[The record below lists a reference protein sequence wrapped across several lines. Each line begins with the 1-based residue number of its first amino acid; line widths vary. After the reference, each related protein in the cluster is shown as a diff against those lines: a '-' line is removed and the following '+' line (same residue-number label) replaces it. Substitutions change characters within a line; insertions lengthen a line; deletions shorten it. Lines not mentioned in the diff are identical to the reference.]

1 MRVLLLFFLSGATA
15 LIYEVIWSN
24 YLKLMMGSTVQAQ
37 TVVLAVFM
45 GGLALG
51 NRLFGKRADAL
62 EEPLKWYGYVEIAIG
77 VYAFLF
83 GVLHHLADA
92 VFLRVGPA
100 LLEHSTAFLVF
111 KACLS
116 VTLLAPPTILM
127 GGTLPLV
134 AAWLQKTTPD
144 ARRFSARFY
153 SVNSLGAVVGAGLAG
168 FFLVSWF
175 GLSATLQLAGLT
187 NLLVGAAALALSGA
201 APCPTPAAAAPP
213 PAGENSAPA
222 PPAPENESGRAADIR
237 LAVAL
242 VALTGGVSMGLE
254 ILAAR
259 SLILIFGGSL
269 QAFSIVLMSF
279 ILGIGIGASVIAS
292 PRVSQWPRAATTF
305 ALLLIGA
312 TLIALYIMNIE
323 NWVQAYRWIKSG
335 LAASPVGY
343 FYHLLLNS
351 LISMA
356 VLGLPAGVLGA
367 VLPLWIRENNGGKS
381 NLGREVGRL
390 LTWNTLG
397 AVIGVLL
404 TGFVLMPTIGLRGS
418 FGLLAYILL
427 AAAWRV
433 GRLRWKPVTAAAP
446 PAALAGAL
454 TLILLTGGQTWKSVI
469 SAGVFRF
476 RETDVNTER
485 LDDRRNQVD
494 LLFYQDGTDAT
505 VSVERGAVADGA
517 LTTVLRING
526 KPDASSYGDM
536 GTQYLL
542 GHLPMLARPAAKDV
556 FVLGFGSGVTAGAL
570 LGHPVDRIDIAEN
583 CGPVLEAAPLFAEW
597 NKGVHT
603 NTLARIWTEDA
614 RAILKLNARQ
624 YDVIISEPSNPWT
637 IGVGSVFSRDF
648 YEIAANRLK
657 PGGVMAQW
665 FHIYE
670 MHDGILDLVLNTF
683 GSVFP
688 HFEIWDPGHGDII
701 ILGSLQPWSLGQA
714 EFQAFQQRPA
724 PMADLAA
731 IGLSRPEMIM
741 ARQLASQA
749 TAPAIIEG
757 GMIQSDAFPTLEYAA
772 PMAFFLGRNSELL
785 FLFDER
791 TWQSRLAPP
800 EKRRQLSKVSD
811 RDMKSIFGRH
821 RSVNPEV
828 FDYAERRAARN
839 GARQPLEFYNGSHP
853 VPVIFWNSAESSR
866 LDRLPPDASDDFKRL
881 LAAEAA
887 LIQSPETW
895 EPSVAQIE
903 RTLKI
908 AAQAPPTPLDWTP
921 THYAAVAARACIS
934 EGRWD
939 RAQAL
944 LELGRSFSDVREL
957 RYLQRVIERL
967 APSSQG
973 N

>member
-51 NRLFGKRADAL
+51 NRLFGRRADAL

-83 GVLHHLADA
+83 GVLHQLADA
-92 VFLRVGPA
+92 IFLRVGPA
-100 LLEHSTAFLVF
+100 LLENSIAFLIF
-111 KACLS
+111 KAFLS
-116 VTLLAPPTILM
+116 VALLAPPTILM

-187 NLLVGAAALALSGA
+187 NLLVGAGALALSGSPSQASA
-201 APCPTPAAAAPP
+201 ADPSPTKETSTPKSPATRTD
-213 PAGENSAPA
+213 
-222 PPAPENESGRAADIR
+222 SGQSADIR
-237 LAVAL
+237 LAVTL

-292 PRVSQWPRAATTF
+292 PRIGHWPRATTTF

-312 TLIALYIMNIE
+312 TLIGVYIMMIE
-323 NWVQAYRWIKSG
+323 TWVEAYRWIKSG
-335 LAASPVGY
+335 LASSPVGY
-343 FYHLLLNS
+343 VYHLLLNS
-351 LISMA
+351 LISMV
-356 VLGLPAGVLGA
+356 VLGLPAGVLGS
-367 VLPLWIRENNGGKS
+367 VLPLWIRENAGEESG
-381 NLGREVGRL
+381 LGREVGRL

-397 AVIGVLL
+397 AVFGVLL

-418 FGLLAYILL
+418 FGLLAFILL

-433 GRLRWKPVTAAAP
+433 GRLRWKPATAAAP
-446 PAALAGAL
+446 PAALAAAL

-476 RETDVNTER
+476 RESEVNPGR
-485 LDDRRNQVD
+485 LEDRRNQVE
-494 LLFYQDGTDAT
+494 LLFYEDGTDAS
-505 VSVERGAVADGA
+505 VSVERGAVAGGN

-542 GHLPMLARPAAKDV
+542 GHLPMMARPAAKDV

-583 CGPVLEAAPLFAEW
+583 CGPVLRAAPLFAEW
-597 NKGVHT
+597 NKGAHT

-614 RAILKLNARQ
+614 RAILKLNDQQ

-648 YEIAANRLK
+648 YEIAARRLK
-657 PGGVMAQW
+657 PGGVMTQW

-701 ILGSLQPWSLGQA
+701 ILGSLQPWSLGPR
-714 EFQAFQQRPA
+714 EFDAFRKRPA

-731 IGLSRPEMIM
+731 IGLSRPELIM
-741 ARQLASQA
+741 ARQLASQT
-749 TAPAIIEG
+749 TAPAILEG

-791 TWQSRLAPP
+791 TWQSRLAAP
-800 EKRRQLSKVSD
+800 EKRRQLAELSD
-811 RDMKSIFGRH
+811 LEMKSIFGRH

-828 FDYAERRAARN
+828 FDYADRRATRY
-839 GARQPLEFYNGSHP
+839 GANQPLDFYNGSHP
-853 VPVIFWNSAESSR
+853 VPVIFRRADESSP
-866 LDRLPPDASDDFKRL
+866 LDKSPLDASESHRKL
-881 LAAEAA
+881 LAAESA
-887 LIQSPETW
+887 LILSPDNWQAPLE
-895 EPSVAQIE
+895 QIE
-903 RTLKI
+903 RILQ
-908 AAQAPPTPLDWTP
+908 AAAKAPPGPLDWTP
-921 THYAAVAARACIS
+921 AHFAAVGARVCIS
-934 EGRWD
+934 EGQWP

-944 LELGRSFSDVREL
+944 IDLGRSFSDGREL
-957 RYLQRVIERL
+957 RYLQRIIERQ
-967 APSSQG
+967 APATQG